1 MLREIVQKHLTAV
14 LALCLSL
21 LFFVLP
27 AQAGRIEIPSSPNPV
42 GSGARALGMGGAF
55 IAIADDAT
63 AASWNPGGLVQ
74 LERPETSAVYGCL
87 HRTEDRHFREHPE
100 AEGSGFSDYSNLNYL
115 SIAYPFEINRPKLA
129 DGKMVQPGPRR
140 NMIVSLNY
148 QQLYDFNR
156 DWSYSL
162 DNSYYTAPYQRDYE
176 QKGALY
182 ALGLAYCVQVTI
194 DFSLGITLNYWG
206 DSLSENQWEKRDYKK
221 EETIHGSFATERNE
235 EYDFEG
241 WNAHV
246 GFLWRLSQHWTVGGV
261 FKTPFTA
268 DIERTLTG
276 KETFISLYPSTD
288 DYEHFFN
295 ETHQEKLYMPMS
307 YGIGAAYRHSDN
319 FTVSA
324 DVYRT
329 HWDDFELK
337 DERGLRISPITGDY
351 TDRSDIDPTIQFR
364 MGAEYL
370 HIGERFIVPF
380 RAGMFYDP
388 APAQGSPDDYYGVS
402 IGTGLVYEPR
412 ERWDLCERLVF
423 DIAWQF
429 RFGEDVGRHNM
440 LKDLNFSQDVY
451 EHTVYTSLIVHF

>member
-1 MLREIVQKHLTAV
+1 
-14 LALCLSL
+14 
-21 LFFVLP
+21 
-27 AQAGRIEIPSSPNPV
+27 
-42 GSGARALGMGGAF
+42 MGGAF

-87 HRTEDRHFREHPE
+87 HRTEDRHFRGHPE
-100 AEGSGFSDYSNLNYL
+100 AEGSGSSDYSNLNYL
-115 SIAYPFEINRPKLA
+115 SIAYPFEINKPKLT
-129 DGKMVQPGPRR
+129 DDKMVQSGPRR

-156 DWSYSL
+156 DWSFSL
-162 DNSYYTAPYQRDYE
+162 NGNDPYYTAPIRTDYE

-194 DFSLGITLNYWG
+194 DFSIGITLNCWG
-206 DSLSENQWEKRDYKK
+206 DFLSENQWEKRYHRK
-221 EETIHGSFATERNE
+221 EEKVQGSFVTERKE

-241 WNAHV
+241 WNANI
-246 GFLWRLSQHWTVGGV
+246 GFLWKLSRRWTLGGV
-261 FKTPFTA
+261 FKAPFTG
-268 DIERTLTG
+268 DIERVYT
-276 KETFISLYPSTD
+276 ERRTFISLYPSTD
-288 DYEHFFN
+288 DYDSVSKEK
-295 ETHQEKLYMPMS
+295 HQEKLYMPIS

-337 DERGLRISPITGDY
+337 DERGIRISPITGDH
-351 TDRSDIDPTIQFR
+351 TDRSDIDPTVQFR

-370 HIGERFIVPF
+370 HVGERFIVPF
-380 RAGMFYDP
+380 RAGIFYDP
-388 APAQGSPDDYYGVS
+388 APAKGSPDDYYGVS

-412 ERWDLCERLVF
+412 ERWGLCERLVF

-429 RFGEDVGRHNM
+429 RFGEDVGRHN
-440 LKDLNFSQDVY
+440 LPETFGFSQDVY